1 LGHERKG
8 YFGVKHW
15 YAIYCKPREDERA
28 EFHLERQ
35 AFEVF
40 RPKHRVRRKRRGQM
54 TTLIESLFPRYLFIH
69 LDDVAENWAP
79 IRSTRGVGGMVRWGD
94 QVPAVPDPVIDCL
107 RENIDEVGCVTTPQ
121 AGYKVGDKLLIQ
133 EGPFA
138 GLEGLFQS
146 RRGEDRVMVL
156 LEVMKQPQRVVFP
169 EASVVRA

>member
-1 LGHERKG
+1 M
-8 YFGVKHW
+8 KHW

-69 LDDVAENWAP
+69 LDDIAQNWAP

-107 RENIDEVGCVTTPQ
+107 RENIDEVGCVSTPQ

-156 LEVMKQPQRVVFP
+156 LEIMRQPQRVVFP
-169 EASVVRA
+169 EASVARA

>member
-1 LGHERKG
+1 
-8 YFGVKHW
+8 
-15 YAIYCKPREDERA
+15 
-28 EFHLERQ
+28 
-35 AFEVF
+35 
-40 RPKHRVRRKRRGQM
+40 M

-107 RENIDEVGCVTTPQ
+107 RENIDEVGCVSTPQ
-121 AGYKVGDKLLIQ
+121 AGYKVGDKLL
-133 EGPFA
+133 
-138 GLEGLFQS
+138 S

-169 EASVVRA
+169 EASVARA